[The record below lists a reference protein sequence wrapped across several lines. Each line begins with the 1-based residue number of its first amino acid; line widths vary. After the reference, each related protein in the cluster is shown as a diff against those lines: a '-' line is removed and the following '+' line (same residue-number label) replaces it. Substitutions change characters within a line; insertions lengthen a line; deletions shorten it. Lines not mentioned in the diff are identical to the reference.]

1 MYLVSLNLQR
11 HNKSMYMRCVQ
22 VFDNF
27 VLYLGH
33 EHESFS
39 TATNKKRKK
48 NEPKKVKP
56 RLSLFGGWGLF
67 GVLGDHLQV
76 GHKSLGILDF

>member
-1 MYLVSLNLQR
+1 
-11 HNKSMYMRCVQ
+11 VQ

-39 TATNKKRKK
+39 TATNKKRRK

>member
-1 MYLVSLNLQR
+1 MNLFQR
-11 HNKSMYMRCVQ
+11 Q
-22 VFDNF
+22 
-27 VLYLGH
+27 
-33 EHESFS
+33 
-39 TATNKKRKK
+39 ATKKKKKKRA
-48 NEPKKVKP
+48 KKVKP